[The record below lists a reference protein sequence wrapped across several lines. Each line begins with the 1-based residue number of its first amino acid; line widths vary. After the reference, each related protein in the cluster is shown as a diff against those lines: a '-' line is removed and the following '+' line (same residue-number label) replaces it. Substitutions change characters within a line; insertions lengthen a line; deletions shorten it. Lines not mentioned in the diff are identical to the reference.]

1 MKSLKQYYYGNISE
15 GWKYKDSFLFPS
27 SYFQFSTSR
36 NYFCNTIFKQFRNRR
51 SMQIFLQII
60 FLNNL
65 DAINYYCKN
74 NILNTITI
82 CNIICKYYL
91 LS

>member
-1 MKSLKQYYYGNISE
+1 
-15 GWKYKDSFLFPS
+15 
-27 SYFQFSTSR
+27 
-36 NYFCNTIFKQFRNRR
+36 
-51 SMQIFLQII
+51 MQIFLQII

-82 CNIICKYYL
+82 CNTICIRICILYVIQYVNTITYYRRSTIFEVL
-91 LS
+91 FLSNFAKKVDRRLKGDERN